1 MEREILLTGIG
12 GQGVQLAAR
21 VLALA
26 AIHEGREVMCL
37 GTYGGT
43 MRGGDTGATVI
54 IAEQPI
60 SSPPIVSQ
68 AWAALGVSPRYWP
81 PVQAK
86 LRKQGLAV
94 VNGDL
99 FETPVAGALAVPA
112 NRLAVEAGSPLAVS
126 LALLGAFAAA
136 SGAVGLEALIQGM
149 EQSLPPYRRQHL
161 PQNKTALQLGFAW
174 PGENPA
180 ATSAVAAAA
189 AGGSA

>member
-43 MRGGDTGATVI
+43 MRGGETGATVI

-99 FETPVAGALAVPA
+99 FETPVAGAHRGPA
-112 NRLAVEAGSPLAVS
+112 GGGAGAR
-126 LALLGAFAAA
+126 G
-136 SGAVGLEALIQGM
+136 GGRG
-149 EQSLPPYRRQHL
+149 
-161 PQNKTALQLGFAW
+161 
-174 PGENPA
+174 
-180 ATSAVAAAA
+180 A
-189 AGGSA
+189 AGGGAGGRRRERRPPGPGLGAGAAH